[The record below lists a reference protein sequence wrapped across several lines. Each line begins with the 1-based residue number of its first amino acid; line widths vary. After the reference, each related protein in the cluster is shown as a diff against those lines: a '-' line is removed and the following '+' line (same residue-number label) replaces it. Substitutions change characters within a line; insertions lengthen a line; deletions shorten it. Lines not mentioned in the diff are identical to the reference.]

1 MVHIAQGRPILP
13 PGASHENW
21 SGTGSMLSVVKG
33 NDRMKNTI
41 KRTTAGA
48 VLGGSLLF
56 SAMGVAS
63 AAPPVNLQDG
73 LVNVGV
79 GDVTIAKDVN
89 VGVAAQVIAAVCGTD
104 VTAAVLG
111 AVDQIGTPQTFCNL
125 PGGPLTV
132 AQNAGTSPGNSGNA
146 PGNNR

>member
-1 MVHIAQGRPILP
+1 
-13 PGASHENW
+13 
-21 SGTGSMLSVVKG
+21 
-33 NDRMKNTI
+33 MKTTI
-41 KRTTAGA
+41 KRTVVGA
-48 VLGGSLLF
+48 LLGGSLLF
-56 SAMGVAS
+56 SGMGIAN

-73 LVNVGV
+73 LINVGV

-89 VGVAAQVIAAVCGTD
+89 VGVAAQIIAAVCGTD

-111 AVDQIGTPQTFCNL
+111 GVDESGDTQTFCTL

-132 AQNAGTSPGNSGNA
+132 EQNAGTSPGNSGNA

>member
-1 MVHIAQGRPILP
+1 MTSMVKKA
-13 PGASHENW
+13 A
-21 SGTGSMLSVVKG
+21 
-33 NDRMKNTI
+33 
-41 KRTTAGA
+41 AGA

-56 SAMGVAS
+56 SGMGVAQ

-89 VGVAAQVIAAVCGTD
+89 VGVAAQIIAAVCGTD

-111 AVDQIGTPQTFCNL
+111 SVDQAGTPQTFCSL
-125 PGGPLTV
+125 PGGDLTV
-132 AQNAGTSPGNSGNA
+132 TQNAGTSPGNSGNA

>member
-1 MVHIAQGRPILP
+1 V
-13 PGASHENW
+13 
-21 SGTGSMLSVVKG
+21 
-33 NDRMKNTI
+33 KNTV

-56 SAMGVAS
+56 SGMGIAN

-79 GDVTIAKDVN
+79 GNVTIAKDVT
-89 VGVAAQVIAAVCGTD
+89 VGVAAQVLAAVCGTD

-111 AVDQIGTPQTFCNL
+111 EVDQTGTPQTFCDL
-125 PGGPLTV
+125 HSGPLAVT
-132 AQNAGTSPGNSGNA
+132 QNAGTSPGNSGNA

>member
-1 MVHIAQGRPILP
+1 M
-13 PGASHENW
+13 
-21 SGTGSMLSVVKG
+21 
-33 NDRMKNTI
+33 
-41 KRTTAGA
+41 KRTVKRMTAGA

-56 SAMGVAS
+56 TGMGIAN

-73 LVNVGV
+73 LVNVDV
-79 GDVTIAKDVN
+79 GNVTIAKDVN
-89 VGVAAQVIAAVCGTD
+89 VGVAAQVIAALCGND
-104 VTAAVLG
+104 VPVAVLG
-111 AVDQIGTPQTFCNL
+111 GVDQTGATQTFCTL

>member
-1 MVHIAQGRPILP
+1 
-13 PGASHENW
+13 
-21 SGTGSMLSVVKG
+21 
-33 NDRMKNTI
+33 MKNVI

-56 SAMGVAS
+56 TSIGIAN

-79 GDVTIAKDVN
+79 GNVTIAKDVN

-111 AVDQIGTPQTFCNL
+111 EVDQTGDTQTFCTL
-125 PGGPLTV
+125 PGGPLDVT
-132 AQNAGTSPGNSGNA
+132 QNAGTSPGNSGNA

>member
-1 MVHIAQGRPILP
+1 VGECTSVTSSGDQTCGFLTEKEQLMQNIMKKTAATAVMG
-13 PGASHENW
+13 GA
-21 SGTGSMLSVVKG
+21 
-33 NDRMKNTI
+33 
-41 KRTTAGA
+41 
-48 VLGGSLLF
+48 LLF
-56 SAMGVAS
+56 TGMGVAQ

-79 GDVTIAKDVN
+79 GNVTIARDVN
-89 VGVAAQVIAAVCGTD
+89 VGVAAEIIAAVCGTD

-111 AVDQIGTPQTFCNL
+111 SVDQDGAPQTFCTL

-132 AQNAGTSPGNSGNA
+132 TQNAGTSPGNSGNA

>member
-1 MVHIAQGRPILP
+1 
-13 PGASHENW
+13 
-21 SGTGSMLSVVKG
+21 
-33 NDRMKNTI
+33 MKSTI

-48 VLGGSLLF
+48 VLGGALLF
-56 SAMGVAS
+56 SGMGIAN

-79 GDVTIAKDVN
+79 GNVTIAKDVN
-89 VGVAAQVIAAVCGTD
+89 VGVAAQIIAAVCGTD

-111 AVDQIGTPQTFCNL
+111 GVDQTGNTQTFCNL
-125 PGGPLTV
+125 PGGPLDVT
-132 AQNAGTSPGNSGNA
+132 QNAGTSPGNSGNA

>member
-1 MVHIAQGRPILP
+1 MMPGTYPAQPRC
-13 PGASHENW
+13 N
-21 SGTGSMLSVVKG
+21 
-33 NDRMKNTI
+33 RRRNTI

-79 GDVTIAKDVN
+79 GNVTIAKDVN
-89 VGVAAQVIAAVCGTD
+89 VDVAAQVIAAVCGTD

-111 AVDQIGTPQTFCNL
+111 SVDQTGDTQTFCSL

-132 AQNAGTSPGNSGNA
+132 SQTAGTSPGNSGNA

>member
-1 MVHIAQGRPILP
+1 MK
-13 PGASHENW
+13 S
-21 SGTGSMLSVVKG
+21 TVK
-33 NDRMKNTI
+33 RM
-41 KRTTAGA
+41 TAGA

-56 SAMGVAS
+56 TGMGIAN

-73 LVNVGV
+73 LVNVDV
-79 GDVTIAKDVN
+79 GNVTIAKDVN
-89 VGVAAQVIAAVCGTD
+89 VGVAAQIIAAVCGTD

-111 AVDQIGTPQTFCNL
+111 GVDQTGVSQTFCTL

>member
-1 MVHIAQGRPILP
+1 
-13 PGASHENW
+13 
-21 SGTGSMLSVVKG
+21 
-33 NDRMKNTI
+33 MKNTI
-41 KRTTAGA
+41 MRTTAGA

-56 SAMGVAS
+56 SGMGFAN

-73 LVNVGV
+73 LVNVAV
-79 GDVTIAKDVN
+79 GDVSILQNAN
-89 VGVAAQVIAAVCGTD
+89 VAVAAQVIAAVCGTD

-111 AVDQIGTPQTFCNL
+111 TVDQTGDTQTFCSL

-132 AQNAGTSPGNSGNA
+132 TQNAGTSPGNSGNA

>member
-1 MVHIAQGRPILP
+1 MASMVKKA
-13 PGASHENW
+13 A
-21 SGTGSMLSVVKG
+21 
-33 NDRMKNTI
+33 
-41 KRTTAGA
+41 AGA

-56 SAMGVAS
+56 TGGMGIAQ

-79 GDVTIAKDVN
+79 GNVTIAKDVN
-89 VGVAAQVIAAVCGTD
+89 VDVAAQVIAAVCGTD

-111 AVDQIGTPQTFCNL
+111 SVDQEGTPQTFCKL
-125 PGGPLTV
+125 PGGDLTV
-132 AQNAGTSPGNSGNA
+132 AQNAGSSPGNSGNA